1 MIRTMY
7 IVYPHDS
14 VHQAFVLKRMDERRL
29 MVMEAYQDLVCQK
42 CGKVNEMAAL
52 ARGIQ
57 AGVVVKSKRPFLGSA
72 DNFYLVDE
80 RGKEAFSAVVPERID
95 YYQIPS
101 SAFYVACAKIW
112 FEPEESNP
120 GFQFVRARCKVCS
133 RPGEVIWGKS
143 PPRIVGAEPIVSVN
157 LEGVQGARSRW
168 IVSEEVANK
177 LNALSPPLTG
187 MVLSPKEIDDGR
199 PVS

>member
-1 MIRTMY
+1 GADQGPDAVLQAIPRWRPLPGVHDRTTADNQTGVVPMIRTMY

-112 FEPEESNP
+112 FEPEES
-120 GFQFVRARCKVCS
+120 
-133 RPGEVIWGKS
+133 
-143 PPRIVGAEPIVSVN
+143 
-157 LEGVQGARSRW
+157 
-168 IVSEEVANK
+168 
-177 LNALSPPLTG
+177 
-187 MVLSPKEIDDGR
+187 
-199 PVS
+199 